1 MLEKRELLPSNN
13 QNFINSKI
21 FRVKKNINNNFKFF
35 FIIFLI
41 IYSFIISIVLFI
53 YSKFNFKKIN
63 LFSMFKF
70 NNSNNKIINNSYII
84 KNRDKNIANTYI
96 NIDIINDEYKVPDDE
111 NFYCKRF
118 DPFKLIEDRLKK
130 YPIEFC
136 DTKTASHICYKNQ
149 DDYFNKKNGLICKM
163 INVVIDPSK
172 WKSSGLNFS
181 LGPVDNKTY
190 GFPLLSKGFFNI
202 DCKSKLDLSFSFNS
216 EMYSHYINSW
226 NYGYKSNEKY
236 EELAPNKTVFF
247 VSRNQDSPNI
257 FFGGSGIINA
267 LALIKYLNLKPENI
281 QVVFLESMFLNRDPS
296 YIFYKNLISRGGE
309 PIHIRNLTKKYHISN
324 AIHVPIMWD
333 SPLTYRFF
341 KIPTCKYQ
349 SKAYYYLNQYV
360 NKYINISEFHDTMN
374 YDNQTFYYSKTV
386 KDPSSSIY
394 KKFLTFQWRRQYPK
408 GRKGQVRILGN
419 GPEIV
424 EKLVEKLPKNILV
437 RLVDTAKLSMVK
449 QISIIKKTD
458 YFLGIH
464 GAGLFLSAFMPTTSI
479 LHEISTPKK
488 TINLL
493 LVSNLSGHK
502 TFSDILNATI
512 KTINDCE
519 YQFYDPDQVLS
530 SVLKHMNET
539 NFFN

>member
-1 MLEKRELLPSNN
+1 
-13 QNFINSKI
+13 
-21 FRVKKNINNNFKFF
+21 
-35 FIIFLI
+35 
-41 IYSFIISIVLFI
+41 
-53 YSKFNFKKIN
+53 
-63 LFSMFKF
+63 
-70 NNSNNKIINNSYII
+70 
-84 KNRDKNIANTYI
+84 
-96 NIDIINDEYKVPDDE
+96 
-111 NFYCKRF
+111 
-118 DPFKLIEDRLKK
+118 
-130 YPIEFC
+130 
-136 DTKTASHICYKNQ
+136 
-149 DDYFNKKNGLICKM
+149 M

-202 DCKSKLDLSFSFNS
+202 DCKSKLDLSFSFNN

-309 PIHIRNLTKKYHISN
+309 PIHIRNLTKKYHVSN

-333 SPLTYRFF
+333 SPLTYKFF

-519 YQFYDPDQVLS
+519 YQFYDPEQVTS
-530 SVLKHMNET
+530 SVLKHMDEN